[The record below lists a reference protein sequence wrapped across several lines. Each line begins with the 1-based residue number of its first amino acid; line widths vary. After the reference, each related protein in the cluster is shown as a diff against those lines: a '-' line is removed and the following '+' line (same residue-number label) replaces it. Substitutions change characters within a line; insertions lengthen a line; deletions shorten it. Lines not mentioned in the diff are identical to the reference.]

1 MNLHILGGRKSIH
14 IGHHCFW
21 YRFLFAVPR
30 ISCVE
35 QKDWSFGSS
44 CRFLLSWLVLDRALV
59 TKNKKAG
66 GVVVF
71 VCPAVSWCNND
82 ATGSF

>member
-1 MNLHILGGRKSIH
+1 M
-14 IGHHCFW
+14 
-21 YRFLFAVPR
+21 
-30 ISCVE
+30 E

-59 TKNKKAG
+59 MKNKKAG